1 VHDYLFN
8 VEVVRFAFIAGIL
21 VSMLQYERRHLTTG
35 SIVVP
40 GYIAVASLQPLVIV
54 ATLLNAFASYWI
66 VNKLLPRWV
75 LLYGRTKFSVLVVLS
90 IAIQFILLRLSP
102 ATSYLWESDI
112 PLFVGVGYVIP
123 ALIAHDMARQGIR
136 RTASAVARAAAWVAV
151 PLWVITMVAPEL
163 TLSGSP
169 AGFGRAVILLPSW
182 IPAAVLLS
190 AAAAW
195 GLLKNY
201 GLRASGFVGAAYLGM
216 FVADW
221 GQVALLVGVGITT
234 YLLVT
239 KVLMRWMIL
248 FGRRKFATMLIVSS
262 VLSWTSLLTIGPAIG
277 WDPSHYLSLSA
288 LALTPLFVP
297 GLMANDMERSS
308 VSVVVTGTTMSALFV
323 IPLTVA
329 AQSWSLGEPWW
340 EVTGLVLVGAMA
352 GIFVFRPQAVVFA
365 RSLRRRG
372 RLVGQWAGLVP
383 RDAAHRPP
391 VRTSPGAHRAPAG
404 AVAGR

>member
-1 VHDYLFN
+1 MHDYLFN
-8 VEVVRFAFIAGIL
+8 VEVVRFAFVVGIL

-54 ATLLNAFASYWI
+54 ATLLNAFISYWV

-75 LLYGRTKFSVLVVLS
+75 LLYGRTKFSVLVVFS
-90 IAIQFILLRLSP
+90 IGIQFVLLRLSP
-102 ATSYLWESDI
+102 ATAYLWESDI

-136 RTASAVARAAAWVAV
+136 KTASAVSRAAAWVAV
-151 PLWVITMVAPEL
+151 PLWILTVTVPEL
-163 TLSGSP
+163 TLSGNP
-169 AGFGRAVILLPSW
+169 VGFGRAAILLPSW
-182 IPAAVLLS
+182 IPAAVMLS

-216 FVADW
+216 FISDW
-221 GQVALLVGVGITT
+221 GQVALLVGVGIVS

-239 KVLMRWMIL
+239 RLLMQWMIL

-262 VLSWTSLLTIGPAIG
+262 VLSWTSLLTLGPVFG

-308 VSVVVTGTTMSALFV
+308 VQVVLTGTAMSTLFV
-323 IPLTVA
+323 IPLTLA
-329 AQSWSLGEPWW
+329 AQSWSEGQPWW
-340 EVTGLVLVGAMA
+340 EVTGLAFVGAIA
-352 GIFVFRPQAVVFA
+352 GVFVFRPQAVVFA
-365 RSLRRRG
+365 RSFRRRMRALG
-372 RLVGQWAGLVP
+372 EWAGVVRP
-383 RDAAHRPP
+383 VAAHRPTGR
-391 VRTSPGAHRAPAG
+391 VPGAHRAPVG
-404 AVAGR
+404 AVARG

>member
-1 VHDYLFN
+1 MHDYLFN
-8 VEVVRFAFIAGIL
+8 VEVVRFAFVVGIL

-40 GYIAVASLQPLVIV
+40 GYIAVASLQPLVIL
-54 ATLLNAFASYWI
+54 ATLLNAFVSYWV
-66 VNKLLPRWV
+66 VNKVLPRWV

-90 IAIQFILLRLSP
+90 IGIQFVLLRLSP

-136 RTASAVARAAAWVAV
+136 KTASAVARAAAWVAV
-151 PLWVITMVAPEL
+151 PLWALTVALPEL

-169 AGFGRAVILLPSW
+169 VGSGRAVILLPSW
-182 IPAAVLLS
+182 IPAAVMLS

-216 FVADW
+216 FIADW
-221 GQVALLVGVGITT
+221 GQVALLVGVGVVT

-262 VLSWTSLLTIGPAIG
+262 VLSWTSLLTIGPALG

-308 VSVVVTGTTMSALFV
+308 VRVVITGTTMSALFV

-329 AQSWSLGEPWW
+329 AQSWALGEPWW
-340 EVTGLVLVGAMA
+340 EVTALVLVGAIA
-352 GIFVFRPQAVVFA
+352 GAFVFRPQVVVFA
-365 RSLRRRG
+365 RSLRRRL
-372 RLVGQWAGLVP
+372 RLVGQWAGLL
-383 RDAAHRPP
+383 RREAAHRPATP
-391 VRTSPGAHRAPAG
+391 VPGAHRAPVG